1 MDRVYSVENVPIR
14 LTRER
19 WFHIVENHNDLAGCY
34 DDVLHTVEEPN
45 LVLRGYNGSLIAV
58 RGYGRRGYL
67 QVVYR
72 QLSEYDGFIITAYF
86 SSKINRK
93 QIVWQP

>member
-1 MDRVYSVENVPIR
+1 MEIVYSVEGVPIR

-19 WFHIVENHNDLAGCY
+19 WFHIVENHNDLAGYY
-34 DDVLHTVEEPN
+34 DDVLNTVEQPE
-45 LVLRGYNGSLIAV
+45 LILRGYNASLIAV

-72 QLSEYDGFIITAYF
+72 QRSQQDGFIITAYF

-93 QIVWQP
+93 QIIWQQ